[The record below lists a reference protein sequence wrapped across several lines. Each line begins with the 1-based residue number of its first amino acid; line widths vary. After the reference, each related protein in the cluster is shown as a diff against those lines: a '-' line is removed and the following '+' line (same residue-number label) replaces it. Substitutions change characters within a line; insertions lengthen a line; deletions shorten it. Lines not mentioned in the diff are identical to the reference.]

1 MAFVLSMSV
10 FRFKSRHLKKRK
22 QTYFR
27 RKSETKARS
36 ESERNKCCA
45 VIHPFNL
52 SLASSEVLRV
62 GFSKECKYQRGET
75 KKMLCGHRWFCSVS
89 FSMT

>member
-52 SLASSEVLRV
+52 S
-62 GFSKECKYQRGET
+62 
-75 KKMLCGHRWFCSVS
+75 
-89 FSMT
+89 